1 MVILYLNL
9 FRISTFAFRI
19 SIAVFDR
26 NHYGP
31 SHHRYIDF
39 PDPATGPRG
48 WRNRRGR
55 CAEGGP
61 SFKDF
66 LVQSIQDVN
75 SMQAAADKA
84 VEKLATGGDVN
95 PAEVLTAVQ
104 KADIAFQMM
113 IQVRNKLVDAFTEIK
128 NMQI

>member
-1 MVILYLNL
+1 MTPITGITSSPILQPGRAAN
-9 FRISTFAFRI
+9 A
-19 SIAVFDR
+19 
-26 NHYGP
+26 
-31 SHHRYIDF
+31 
-39 PDPATGPRG
+39 ATG
-48 WRNRRGR
+48 
-55 CAEGGP
+55 AKGGP

-128 NMQI
+128 NLQI

>member
-1 MVILYLNL
+1 MALPISSITSSPILQP
-9 FRISTFAFRI
+9 
-19 SIAVFDR
+19 
-26 NHYGP
+26 GG
-31 SHHRYIDF
+31 
-39 PDPATGPRG
+39 ATGASGAPAG
-48 WRNRRGR
+48 
-55 CAEGGP
+55 AAGGP

-84 VEKLATGGDVN
+84 VEKLATGGNVN

-128 NMQI
+128 GIQI

>member
-1 MVILYLNL
+1 M
-9 FRISTFAFRI
+9 AI
-19 SIAVFDR
+19 SISSIPSSPVLQPSRIGNAGGAVTGADR
-26 NHYGP
+26 
-31 SHHRYIDF
+31 SL
-39 PDPATGPRG
+39 
-48 WRNRRGR
+48 
-55 CAEGGP
+55 

-84 VEKLATGGDVN
+84 VEKLATGSDVN

-128 NMQI
+128 NIQI

>member
-1 MVILYLNL
+1 MTPITSITTTPILQPG
-9 FRISTFAFRI
+9 RISGA
-19 SIAVFDR
+19 AA
-26 NHYGP
+26 
-31 SHHRYIDF
+31 
-39 PDPATGPRG
+39 DPLRG
-48 WRNRRGR
+48 CPANAGQ
-55 CAEGGP
+55 

-84 VEKLATGGDVN
+84 VDKLATGGDVN

-113 IQVRNKLVDAFTEIK
+113 VQVRNKLVDAFTEIK
-128 NMQI
+128 NLQI

>member
-1 MVILYLNL
+1 MTP
-9 FRISTFAFRI
+9 ISNITI
-19 SIAVFDR
+19 SPLVQPGRTA
-26 NHYGP
+26 GAAAP
-31 SHHRYIDF
+31 
-39 PDPATGPRG
+39 TGDG
-48 WRNRRGR
+48 Q
-55 CAEGGP
+55 

-113 IQVRNKLVDAFTEIK
+113 VQVRNKLVDAFNEIK
-128 NMQI
+128 SLQV

>member
-1 MVILYLNL
+1 MLPG
-9 FRISTFAFRI
+9 R
-19 SIAVFDR
+19 
-26 NHYGP
+26 
-31 SHHRYIDF
+31 
-39 PDPATGPRG
+39 ATGAAAG
-48 WRNRRGR
+48 
-55 CAEGGP
+55 AEGGP

-66 LVQSIQDVN
+66 LVQSMQDVN

-128 NMQI
+128 NLQI

>member
-1 MVILYLNL
+1 MTPITGITTSPLLQPA
-9 FRISTFAFRI
+9 RAAGGAG
-19 SIAVFDR
+19 AVATQGTG
-26 NHYGP
+26 GP
-31 SHHRYIDF
+31 
-39 PDPATGPRG
+39 
-48 WRNRRGR
+48 
-55 CAEGGP
+55 GP

-75 SMQAAADKA
+75 SMQTAADKA

-128 NMQI
+128 NLQI

>member
-1 MVILYLNL
+1 MTPISSISSSPILQPG
-9 FRISTFAFRI
+9 RTT
-19 SIAVFDR
+19 
-26 NHYGP
+26 G
-31 SHHRYIDF
+31 
-39 PDPATGPRG
+39 ATGAAAG
-48 WRNRRGR
+48 V
-55 CAEGGP
+55 EGGP
-61 SFKDF
+61 SFKNY

-128 NMQI
+128 NLQI

>member
-1 MVILYLNL
+1 MTLP
-9 FRISTFAFRI
+9 IS
-19 SIAVFDR
+19 SITSSPLLQSGRAA
-26 NHYGP
+26 G
-31 SHHRYIDF
+31 
-39 PDPATGPRG
+39 ATGG
-48 WRNRRGR
+48 AAA
-55 CAEGGP
+55 AEGGL

-104 KADIAFQMM
+104 KADVAFQMM

-128 NMQI
+128 NLQI